1 MSNFLERQPAAS
13 AAPSLLS
20 AWCYLVLL
28 SWRRQARGRQMVWIA
43 LGLLAFT
50 TAMTAVATAAD
61 LWHRPRLSV
70 LAADDQVMLDA
81 LGPGSPLQSLADAT
95 LGAAR
100 VAVRTDASAA
110 QVFARWVVAAIF
122 LGFLLPL
129 WSLSFATEAV
139 GGDREQNSLIWLL
152 ARPLP
157 RPMIYLAKFIALLP
171 WTVGLNLGGFAAL
184 CAAAGRPGLTAL
196 RLFWPAVLCATL
208 AFAALFQLTGAAF
221 RRPAIVA
228 IGYSFFL
235 EIILGNM
242 PGVMKRVSIGFYAH
256 CMMLEAADRHGIQ
269 IDRPNVYWPVD
280 GMTAIIVLLTATA
293 ALLAL
298 GMVVFSRMQYHDGV

>member
-1 MSNFLERQPAAS
+1 MSSPAPT
-13 AAPSLLS
+13 AAPPTSLWS

-28 SWRRQARGRQMVWIA
+28 SWRRQARARQMVWIA

-50 TAMTAVATAAD
+50 TAMTAVATAGD
-61 LWHRPRLSV
+61 LWHRPRFRLLTAEDQMMLGA
-70 LAADDQVMLDA
+70 LA
-81 LGPGSPLQSLADAT
+81 PGSPSQSLADAAY
-95 LGAAR
+95 GAAR
-100 VAVRTDASAA
+100 VAVMTDASAA

-129 WSLSFATEAV
+129 WSLSFATEAI

-157 RPMIYLAKFIALLP
+157 RPMVYLAKFVALLP
-171 WTVGLNLGGFAAL
+171 WTVGFNMGGYALL

-208 AFAALFQLTGAAF
+208 AFAALFQLMGAAF

-256 CMMLEAADRHGIQ
+256 CMMLEAAERHGIQ

-280 GMTAIIVLLTATA
+280 GTTAIIVLMTATA
-293 ALLAL
+293 ALLVL
-298 GMVVFSRMQYHDGV
+298 GMVVFSRTQYHDSV

>member
-1 MSNFLERQPAAS
+1 MALQHPTVPANTS
-13 AAPSLLS
+13 SLR
-20 AWCYLVLL
+20 AWCFLVLL
-28 SWRRQARGRQMVWIA
+28 SWRRQARARQMVWIA
-43 LGLLAFT
+43 FGLLAFT
-50 TAMTAVATAAD
+50 TAMTAVASAAD
-61 LWHRPRLSV
+61 LWHRPRFRL
-70 LAADDQVMLDA
+70 LTAEDQMMLDA
-81 LGPGSPLQSLADAT
+81 LAPGSPMQSLSDAL

-100 VAVRTDASAA
+100 GAVLSDVSAA

-139 GGDREQNSLIWLL
+139 GGEREQNSLIWLL

-157 RPMIYLAKFIALLP
+157 RPLIYLAKFVALLP
-171 WTVGLNLGGFAAL
+171 WTVGLNMGGFALL
-184 CAAAGRPGLTAL
+184 CASAGRPGLTAL

-208 AFAALFQLTGAAF
+208 AFAALFQLFGAAF

-256 CMMLEAADRHGIQ
+256 CMMLEAAERHGIEM
-269 IDRPNVYWPVD
+269 DRPNVYWPVD
-280 GMTAIIVLLTATA
+280 GMTAIIVLMTATA
-293 ALLAL
+293 ALLVL
-298 GMVVFSRMQYHDGV
+298 GMAVFSRTQYHDSV

>member
-1 MSNFLERQPAAS
+1 
-13 AAPSLLS
+13 
-20 AWCYLVLL
+20 
-28 SWRRQARGRQMVWIA
+28 MVWIA

-50 TAMTAVATAAD
+50 TAMTAVASAAD
-61 LWHRPRLSV
+61 LWHRPRFRLIAAEDQMMLGA
-70 LAADDQVMLDA
+70 LAPGSAWHGLVDAA
-81 LGPGSPLQSLADAT
+81 LGAGRAAAT
-95 LGAAR
+95 
-100 VAVRTDASAA
+100 TDASAA
-110 QVFARWVVAAIF
+110 QVFARWVVAAVF

-157 RPMIYLAKFIALLP
+157 RPAIYLAKFMALLP
-171 WTVGLNLGGFAAL
+171 WTIGLNLGGFAVL
-184 CAAAGRPGLTAL
+184 CVAAGRPGLTAL

-208 AFAALFQLTGAAF
+208 AFAALFQLMGAAF

-256 CMMLEAADRHGIQ
+256 CMMLEAAEQHGIQ
-269 IDRPNVYWPVD
+269 IDRPTVYWPVD
-280 GMTAIIVLLTATA
+280 GTTAIIVLLSATA

-298 GMVVFSRMQYHDGV
+298 GTVVFSRTQYHDGV

>member
-1 MSNFLERQPAAS
+1 MAIQQPHEIS
-13 AAPSLLS
+13 APQTSLLR

-28 SWRRQARGRQMVWIA
+28 SWRRQARARQMVWIA

-61 LWHRPRLSV
+61 LWHRPRFRQLV
-70 LAADDQVMLDA
+70 AADQLMFA
-81 LGPGSPLQSLADAT
+81 AIAPGSPAQALGDAA
-95 LGAAR
+95 LSAAR
-100 VAVRTDASAA
+100 AAVQTEPSAA

-157 RPMIYLAKFIALLP
+157 RPAIYLAKFVALLP
-171 WTVGLNLGGFAAL
+171 WTVGLNMGGFALL
-184 CAAAGRPGLTAL
+184 CVAGGRPGLTAL
-196 RLFWPAVLCATL
+196 RLFWPAVLCATV
-208 AFAALFQLTGAAF
+208 AFAALFQLMGAAF

-256 CMMLEAADRHGIQ
+256 CMMLEAAERHGIE

-280 GMTAIIVLLTATA
+280 GTTAIIVLMTATA
-293 ALLAL
+293 ALLVL
-298 GMVVFSRMQYHDGV
+298 GMAVFSRTQYHESV